1 MIKEGTAISSAI
13 ENERSAKAKIIAWEL
28 TGAVLISVAGS
39 LLHFAFDFFNRW
51 PPLALIAA
59 VNEST
64 WEHLKLAF
72 WPALIF
78 ALIERPFFRRRVNN
92 FWTAKAA
99 GILAMPLVIISV
111 FYGYTALAGR
121 NVLWADISVFVLAV
135 FVGQMLS
142 SKILL
147 CRPFRPGIQTAALI
161 VLALMI
167 AAFLLLTFFPPHL
180 FLFCDP
186 RTGQYGLLK

>member
-1 MIKEGTAISSAI
+1 MTKGGADIFSAI
-13 ENERSAKAKIIAWEL
+13 ENQRSAKAKILAWEL

-39 LLHFAFDFFNRW
+39 LLNFVFVFFNRW
-51 PPLALIAA
+51 LPLALIAA

-72 WPALIF
+72 WPALVY
-78 ALIERPFFRRRVNN
+78 ALIERSFFGRQLKN

-99 GILAMPLVIISV
+99 GILAMPLVIVSV
-111 FYGYTALAGR
+111 FYGYTALAGH

-135 FVGQMLS
+135 FVGQMVS
-142 SKILL
+142 CRIML

-167 AAFLLLTFFPPHL
+167 AAFSLLTFFPPHCP
-180 FLFCDP
+180 LFCDP
-186 RTGQYGLLK
+186 RAGQYGILK

>member
-1 MIKEGTAISSAI
+1 LS
-13 ENERSAKAKIIAWEL
+13 KATIFTWEIV
-28 TGAVLISVAGS
+28 GAVLISLAGS
-39 LLHFAFDFFNRW
+39 LLHFVFELFNKW
-51 PPLALIAA
+51 PPIALIAA

-72 WPALIF
+72 WPTLIF
-78 ALIERPFFRRRVNN
+78 ALIERPFFRGRVNN

-99 GILAMPLVIISV
+99 GILAMPLVIVSV
-111 FYGYTALAGR
+111 FYGYTALAGH

-186 RTGQYGLLK
+186 RTGQFGILK